1 MKTESAGKTIWSKE
15 ASLFLGFF
23 LIIFAGLAIYSS
35 SLNGQFIW
43 DDDVLVKNN
52 NYITEWSNADK
63 LFAGR
68 ISTYF
73 SGAGLNFYRPL
84 QMITYTAD
92 YSLWKLDV
100 RGYHLTNIL
109 LHICVALLVYFFIN
123 ALFSDA
129 FLACLTSVF
138 FVSHPAHTEAV
149 SYISGRSDSLSALF
163 MILCFIFYIKTLHAD
178 NMAFNIIT
186 VLSYVC
192 AILSRETSLILPVLF
207 LLYHY
212 AFQKKIKLKIF
223 SLMLAISFLYVLFR
237 LTLLKSLLDSP
248 AHSSAFLER
257 LPGFFVALYSYIK
270 ILAFPCNLHMGYGAV
285 LFDFRDIRVF
295 LGLLILV
302 FSLAYALR
310 AKKNSR
316 LIFFSMGWFFIA
328 LLPVAN
334 IYPINAYMAE
344 HWLYIPSIGAFLLIA
359 NGLRSM
365 YKQER
370 LRHAA
375 IFIITGLFALSCY
388 FTIRQNEYWKDPVD
402 FYKRTIKYVPGNNS
416 LYLNLGMAYFNIG
429 KKEEAAEVFKK
440 AIQINPNNADAYNNL
455 GNIYSD
461 IGNKDD
467 AVSAYKKAIEIN
479 PDYAGA
485 YFNLFLF
492 YFHEKQYDLAAECCD
507 KAIGRG
513 FKVPPE
519 FLKALE
525 PYRR

>member
-1 MKTESAGKTIWSKE
+1 MKTESI
-15 ASLFLGFF
+15 LCLF
-23 LIIFAGLAIYSS
+23 LIIFAGLAIYSG

-52 NYITEWSNADK
+52 SYITEWSNIDK
-63 LFAGR
+63 LFAGK

-84 QMITYTAD
+84 QMATYTAD
-92 YSLWKLDV
+92 YSLWKLDA
-100 RGYHLTNIL
+100 RGYHLTNVL
-109 LHICVALLVYFFIN
+109 LHICAAILIYFFIN
-123 ALFSDA
+123 ALFNDV
-129 FLACLTSVF
+129 FLACLTGIF
-138 FVSHPAHTEAV
+138 FVSHPVHTEAV

-178 NMAFNIIT
+178 NVVFNIIV
-186 VLSYVC
+186 VLSYIC
-192 AILSRETSLILPVLF
+192 AILSRETSLVLPVLF

-212 AFQKKIKLKIF
+212 TFRKKIKLKIF
-223 SLMLAISFLYVLFR
+223 FLILVISFLYALFR
-237 LTLLKSLLDSP
+237 LTALKGLLDSP
-248 AHSSAFLER
+248 ANSSAFLGR

-270 ILAFPCNLHMGYGAV
+270 ILAFPCNLHMGYGAL

-295 LGLLILV
+295 FGLLILV
-302 FSLAYALR
+302 LGLACALKAR
-310 AKKNSR
+310 KNSR
-316 LIFFSMGWFFIA
+316 LAFFSISWFFIA
-328 LLPVAN
+328 LLPVSN

-344 HWLYIPSIGAFLLIA
+344 HWLYIPSVGVFLLIA
-359 NGLRSM
+359 SGLRWM
-365 YKQER
+365 YRQER
-370 LRHAA
+370 LRYAA
-375 IFIITGLFALSCY
+375 IFIITGLLALSCY

-402 FYKRTIKYVPGNNS
+402 FYKRTIRYVSGNNS

-429 KKEEAAEVFKK
+429 KKEEAAAVFKK

-461 IGNKDD
+461 IGDKDE

-479 PDYAGA
+479 PNYAGA

-507 KAIGRG
+507 KAIERG

-525 PYRR
+525 PHRK